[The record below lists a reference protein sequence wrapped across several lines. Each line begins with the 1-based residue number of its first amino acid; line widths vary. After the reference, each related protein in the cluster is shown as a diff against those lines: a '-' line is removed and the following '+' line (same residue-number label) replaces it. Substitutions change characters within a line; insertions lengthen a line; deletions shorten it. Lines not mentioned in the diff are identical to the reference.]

1 MSRARVICLAGP
13 TGSGKTAAALLLAQK
28 LHGAVINADSR
39 QVYADFPLITAQPN
53 AAERA
58 ECPHYLY
65 AFLESGVKISA
76 GQWVA
81 LALEKIAE
89 LRAQGRVPILVG
101 GTGLYFKALLE
112 GIAEIPAVDAGIGLR
127 LTEEC
132 GALGTR
138 ALHAR
143 LACVDAGYAARI
155 HPHDSQ
161 RIVRA
166 LEVWEG
172 TGKTFSWWHSH
183 AMPEPQ
189 CEGLRLALDWSLEAL
204 TPRLVQRIRM
214 MLDEGAVEE
223 ARAAWQKCPQADAP
237 AWSGIGCVELLDYL
251 QGRCS
256 LQEACTRWAASTRR
270 YAKRQL
276 TWFRADKQLQWF
288 KPEATEGLC
297 AIAQKFIFP

>member
-1 MSRARVICLAGP
+1 MSRPRVICLAGP
-13 TGSGKTAAALLLAQK
+13 TGSGKTATALLLAEK

-39 QVYADFPLITAQPN
+39 QVYADFPVITAQPN
-53 AAERA
+53 AAERGA
-58 ECPHYLY
+58 CPHYLY
-65 AFLESGVKISA
+65 GFLESGVKISA

-81 LALEKIAE
+81 LALKNIAE
-89 LRAQGRVPILVG
+89 VQAQGRVPILVG

-127 LTEEC
+127 LMEEC
-132 GALGTR
+132 GAVGTR
-138 ALHAR
+138 VLHER
-143 LACVDAGYAARI
+143 LAQVDAAYAARI
-155 HPHDSQ
+155 HAHDTQ

-183 AMPEPQ
+183 AMPEPA
-189 CEGLRLALDWSLEAL
+189 CEGLRLGLDWTLEAL
-204 TPRLVQRIRM
+204 TPRLVQRIGM

-237 AWSGIGCVELLDYL
+237 GWSGIGCVELLDYL
-251 QGRCS
+251 QGRSS
-256 LQEACTRWAASTRR
+256 LQAACAQWAVSTRR

-288 KPEATEGLC
+288 GPEATEALC